1 MYGPMTLT
9 SSSTSIA
16 EVDSAVVRDDPEDE
30 DDVDESESEE
40 SESEESVVSEILR
53 SSIKF

>member
-1 MYGPMTLT
+1 MYGPMILT

-40 SESEESVVSEILR
+40 SVVSEILR